1 MASREATLG
10 APPGASEDNAMASDD
25 ITKGNK
31 LSMLT
36 TAASFAG
43 TIVVIT
49 LAWGKLDS
57 RIALAEQRLVQLEAQ
72 QLSAGAKRDSDNT
85 ALATLSGKVEVSNE
99 RLQSL
104 SEQFKRFEARLDDAP
119 RRR

>member
-1 MASREATLG
+1 MAA
-10 APPGASEDNAMASDD
+10 DD

-31 LSMLT
+31 LSMAT
-36 TAASFAG
+36 TLASFAG

-57 RIALAEQRLVQLEAQ
+57 RIALAEQRLVQLEAS
-72 QLSAGAKRDSDNT
+72 QLAAGAKRESDNT
-85 ALATLSGKVEVSNE
+85 ALTTLSGKVEVSNE

-104 SEQFKRFEARLDDAP
+104 SDQFKRFETRLEENAQ